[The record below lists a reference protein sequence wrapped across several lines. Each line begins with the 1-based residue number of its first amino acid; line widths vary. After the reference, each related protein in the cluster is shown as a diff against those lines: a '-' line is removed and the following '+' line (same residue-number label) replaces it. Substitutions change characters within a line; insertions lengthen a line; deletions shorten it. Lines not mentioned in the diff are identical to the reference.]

1 MKLDTQSSSAG
12 LVMPSPIG
20 ALRIEQ
26 GERGITRVTLAQGDE
41 PSTQTPLLREARA
54 QLEAYFAG
62 RLREFDLPLEERG
75 TAFERE
81 VWAALRTV
89 PYGQTR
95 TYGEIAAQIG
105 RPKAARAVGMANH
118 KNDIIIITPCH
129 RIVGANGALTGYALG
144 LTIKTALLQ
153 LEGVEHTKKT
163 LQSGAKSL
171 Q

>member
-1 MKLDTQSSSAG
+1 MKIGTQNRWTG
-12 LVMPSPIG
+12 LVMSSPIG

-26 GERGITRVTLAQGDE
+26 GERGIARVTLAQGE
-41 PSTQTPLLREARA
+41 ETGTETPLLREARV

-105 RPKAARAVGMANH
+105 RSKAARAVGGASH
-118 KNDIIIITPCH
+118 RNDIIIITPCH
-129 RIVGANGALTGYALG
+129 RIVGADGALTGYAPG
-144 LTIKTALLQ
+144 LPIKAALLQ
-153 LEGVEHTKKT
+153 LEGAQGAKKT
-163 LQSGAKSL
+163 LQSGAKGL